1 MSTAKTVNVADA
13 EVYVRSACRWIK
25 RNPEKFKR
33 LMHLTH
39 QQVDKGASS
48 VQRGDIYNLAKRA
61 GFSVT
66 DCEELKRN
74 NNLWAPLARY
84 MVMLRP
90 RLARVLYFR
99 DAGCD
104 HVDMDAIWREEVNQG
119 TTFLAPNWQA
129 AKRACEEGC
138 VSAA

>member
-1 MSTAKTVNVADA
+1 MSAKTVNVADA
-13 EVYVRSACRWIK
+13 EVYVRSACRWVK
-25 RNPEKFKR
+25 RHGVQFKR
-33 LMHLTH
+33 IMHLIH
-39 QQVDKGASS
+39 LRVDSDAVS
-48 VQRGDIYNLAKRA
+48 VQRGDIFILARQA
-61 GFSVT
+61 EMDIT

-74 NNLWAPLARY
+74 NNLWASLARY

-90 RLARVLYFR
+90 CLARVLHFR

-104 HVDMDAIWREEVNQG
+104 HVDMQAIWREEVNAE
-119 TTFLAPNWQA
+119 TVFLAENWKA